1 MQGEGGKR
9 ILGKEEE
16 AKVEVETKKKEKEG
30 NKLQKGEDT
39 EVPHHKLLKRK
50 LLNSATLR
58 VKRLH

>member
-50 LLNSATLR
+50 L
-58 VKRLH
+58 